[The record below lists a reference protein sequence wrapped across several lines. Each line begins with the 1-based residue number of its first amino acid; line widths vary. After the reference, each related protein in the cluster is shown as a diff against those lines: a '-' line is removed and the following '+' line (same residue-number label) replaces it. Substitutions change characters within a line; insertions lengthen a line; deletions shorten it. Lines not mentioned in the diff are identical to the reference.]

1 MKKKEYDGVRNMM
14 SNSSKKRERKEVESQ
29 FCFFLQI
36 NPIIFDRG
44 NGRV

>member
-1 MKKKEYDGVRNMM
+1 MKKEYDGVRNM
-14 SNSSKKRERKEVESQ
+14 SNNSKKRERKEVESQ
-29 FCFFLQI
+29 FCLQI